1 MSLYRMALKKSPSTT
16 NLIFFETL
24 SDNDMGEIPR
34 FRLSEWS
41 IRLSDQHCKVN
52 EGNACVMARK
62 SAVAWLPIRVQL
74 AAVTLYSL

>member
-1 MSLYRMALKKSPSTT
+1 MSLYRMALKKSPSTA
-16 NLIFFETL
+16 NLIFRTL
-24 SDNDMGEIPR
+24 SDNDLGEIPR